1 MCAEDKQR
9 DLKNEF
15 FDNIVNQ
22 KLIQTN
28 SAFNIII
35 LMKCFG
41 HPSSI
46 KKTTQISP
54 VS

>member
-28 SAFNIII
+28 SAFNI
-35 LMKCFG
+35 LKCFG

-46 KKTTQISP
+46 KKTYQISP